1 MIKYIIVLTA
11 CFFLHST
18 VNAQAK
24 DCSTIKNGVFK
35 SILELDGDTTV
46 TIIKRKGNKQVEE
59 VPSLGLIMEF
69 TVKWTSECTYELT
82 KPKVTKGELA
92 DVDDSQVISVKVLD
106 VRDDSFTAEV
116 ISNFSDVKLM
126 VSFLRIKKN

>member
-1 MIKYIIVLTA
+1 
-11 CFFLHST
+11 
-18 VNAQAK
+18 
-24 DCSTIKNGVFK
+24 
-35 SILELDGDTTV
+35 
-46 TIIKRKGNKQVEE
+46 
-59 VPSLGLIMEF
+59 MEF